1 MKNSAEERENLLQ
14 KFMDYDLRIESLE
27 LEKRSLNQNLEKT
40 QSVSQA
46 TQGEV
51 DRLASNLRLVLG
63 SVSVVLLLW
72 KMFVLY
78 CKLSSPSFFFL
89 DNKFFFILVVLC
101 IQ

>member
-1 MKNSAEERENLLQ
+1 MEALVKNSAEERENLLQ

-51 DRLASNLRLVLG
+51 DRLASNLRNEQDG
-63 SVSVVLLLW
+63 RSADKRDRKSVV
-72 KMFVLY
+72 
-78 CKLSSPSFFFL
+78 
-89 DNKFFFILVVLC
+89 
-101 IQ
+101 

>member
-1 MKNSAEERENLLQ
+1 MEALVKNSAEERENLLQ

-51 DRLASNLRLVLG
+51 DRLASNLRLVHG
-63 SVSVVLLLW
+63 SVSVVLLSW

-78 CKLSSPSFFFL
+78 CKLSSPSLFS
-89 DNKFFFILVVLC
+89 IR
-101 IQ
+101 